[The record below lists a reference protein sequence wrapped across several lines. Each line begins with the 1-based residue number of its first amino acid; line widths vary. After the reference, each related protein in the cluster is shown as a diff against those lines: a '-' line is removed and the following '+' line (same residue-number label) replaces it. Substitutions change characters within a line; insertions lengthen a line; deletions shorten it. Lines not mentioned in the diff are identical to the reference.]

1 MQKGSVTFCSPP
13 AKFKFRNWFQSNWC
27 LSTVQRKK
35 QFSLSNGENWHDLC
49 ANANLWPM
57 HVRLCR
63 LKMLSSEFATT
74 KATAITSTI
83 NIWNTLLFNVCSSC
97 CPPFFLFY
105 FASNQLLLTFFFSS
119 TSDMKIIKRF
129 WPFLSFI
136 SNLFQNLRDEFPINS
151 ALHIFTF
158 RLANFYC

>member
-1 MQKGSVTFCSPP
+1 MGSVTFCSPP

-35 QFSLSNGENWHDLC
+35 QFSLSNCENWHDLC

-63 LKMLSSEFATT
+63 LKMLSSEFCYHQGNCYHLYN
-74 KATAITSTI
+74 KYMEHSPFQC
-83 NIWNTLLFNVCSSC
+83 LLLMLSS
-97 CPPFFLFY
+97 FLSFLFC
-105 FASNQLLLTFFFSS
+105 FKSTPPDSS

-129 WPFLSFI
+129 WPFLTFI

-158 RLANFYC
+158 RLAYFYC